1 MGIKDLNKFLKE
13 RAPNAIK
20 QLMFSDLSKLL
31 NKEKK
36 ELKVAIDTSIYFY
49 KFLYKNPRFIEG
61 FFQQIARL
69 RSNNITPI
77 YVFDG
82 KPPCEKKDVLND
94 RKEKKIEYK
103 NKISEIENT
112 LNNNNLSEEEI
123 IQNKIELSKLKKNV

>member
-13 RAPNAIK
+13 RAPSSIK
-20 QLMFSDLSKLL
+20 QLMFSDLYKVL
-31 NKEKK
+31 NKKDK
-36 ELKVAIDTSIYFY
+36 NLTVAIDTSIYFY

-77 YVFDG
+77 YIFDG
-82 KPPCEKKDVLND
+82 RPPSEKKEVLND

-103 NKISEIENT
+103 EKITE
-112 LNNNNLSEEEI
+112 
-123 IQNKIELSKLKKNV
+123 